1 MKTII
6 NVVVVLR
13 SFGEEPDGGPEPVA
27 QRQLGLHLHLPVHEG
42 EAARRPKSKEC
53 RISYRIIII
62 FKFMIYKKN
71 LRLIYGLQYLEVI
84 FLLREAH
91 ICMGEVG
98 RHKMHI
104 VNGR

>member
-1 MKTII
+1 
-6 NVVVVLR
+6 
-13 SFGEEPDGGPEPVA
+13 
-27 QRQLGLHLHLPVHEG
+27 
-42 EAARRPKSKEC
+42 
-53 RISYRIIII
+53 
-62 FKFMIYKKN
+62 MIYKKN

-104 VNGR
+104 VAADKKSF

>member
-62 FKFMIYKKN
+62 FKFMIYKKKFKTH
-71 LRLIYGLQYLEVI
+71 LWFTI
-84 FLLREAH
+84 FRGDISITRGPHLHGRSGTSQNAH
-91 ICMGEVG
+91 S
-98 RHKMHI
+98 
-104 VNGR
+104 